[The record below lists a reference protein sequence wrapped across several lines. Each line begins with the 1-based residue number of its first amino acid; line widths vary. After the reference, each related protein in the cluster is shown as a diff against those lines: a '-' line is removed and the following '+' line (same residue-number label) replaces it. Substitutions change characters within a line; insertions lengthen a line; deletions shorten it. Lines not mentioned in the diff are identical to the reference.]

1 MHCLHPSTSVR
12 GRDWRRLQ
20 STVFTSL
27 RHSNVSFLLHK
38 LLRHLLAQVDREE
51 ALRQFDSMKLRPQG
65 FENFL
70 PLSMAGQTA
79 SWSTSYAMLAIQVHV
94 ERVECVA
101 AGGEGDADGVVVR
114 GLAAG
119 GVDVVFGL
127 VEFEAD
133 LRQVVE
139 FGDGVAGDFGLHAA
153 LKNAVEEGVDVRL
166 LGEVDE

>member
-1 MHCLHPSTSVR
+1 
-12 GRDWRRLQ
+12 
-20 STVFTSL
+20 
-27 RHSNVSFLLHK
+27 
-38 LLRHLLAQVDREE
+38 
-51 ALRQFDSMKLRPQG
+51 
-65 FENFL
+65 
-70 PLSMAGQTA
+70 
-79 SWSTSYAMLAIQVHV
+79 MLAIQLHV